1 MISRLC
7 FAIIASGFALMFT
20 APPAAAQPVQQR
32 PAAAP
37 AAAAPEPRAALV
49 IGNSAYAA
57 SPLKNPTNDATDVA
71 NALREFG
78 FRVVLM
84 TDADQHAMR
93 QALRE
98 FGRELKRGGI
108 GLFYFAGHGVQS
120 KGRNFLVPVGVNIE
134 SEAELEDQAVD
145 ANLVL
150 GYMEDAANRVNI
162 VILDA
167 CRNNPFARSFRSAS
181 RGLAQMDAAKGSFL
195 AFATAPGSV
204 ASDGTGRNGLY
215 TERLLESLKQPDS
228 DIDKVFRRVAAD
240 VSTLTQGRQ
249 MPWVASSLTA
259 DFSFQDPLAARSN
272 ARPGA
277 AALEGR
283 LTGTAATVD
292 SRSSELAAAQPPA
305 FPRAEPT
312 FTMLEQARST
322 ARENVIHNARRWRS
336 QLFPNHEIFSHG
348 DSTQEPDCPQGDG
361 WATVDLY
368 DRHSKLAVQ
377 LKCSTV
383 SPNIGCLEAG
393 DFKTKPYAHEDGTC
407 QPTSKVPFPL
417 PKFAR

>member
-1 MISRLC
+1 MI
-7 FAIIASGFALMFT
+7 ALRSVAVLAMCLLLLLAT
-20 APPAAAQPVQQR
+20 PSTMAQPGTSSSTL
-32 PAAAP
+32 
-37 AAAAPEPRAALV
+37 EPRAALV
-49 IGNSAYAA
+49 IGNSAYVA
-57 SPLKNPTNDATDVA
+57 SPLKNPVNDATDVA
-71 NALREFG
+71 NALRELG
-78 FRVVLM
+78 FSVVLK

-98 FGRELKRGGI
+98 FGQALKQGGI

-120 KGRNFLVPVGVNIE
+120 KGRNYLVPVAVNIE
-134 SEAELEDQAVD
+134 SEAELEDQAID

-181 RGLAQMDAAKGSFL
+181 RGLAQMDAARGSFL

-204 ASDGTGRNGLY
+204 ASDGNGRNGLY
-215 TERLLESLKQPDS
+215 TERLLESLKHPDS

-240 VSTLTQGRQ
+240 VSTLTEGRQ
-249 MPWVASSLTA
+249 VPWVASSLTG
-259 DFSFQDPLAARSN
+259 DFSFQDPLAARSD
-272 ARPGA
+272 ARPGVED
-277 AALEGR
+277 LKGR
-283 LTGTAATVD
+283 PAGTAETGDGRKGGLAT
-292 SRSSELAAAQPPA
+292 AQSPA
-305 FPRAEPT
+305 FPRAEAT
-312 FTMLEQARST
+312 FTVLEQARST
-322 ARENVIHNARRWRS
+322 ARENAIHNARRWRS
-336 QLFPNHEIFSHG
+336 QLYPDHEITSHG

-361 WATVDLY
+361 WATIDLY
-368 DRHSKLAVQ
+368 DRHRRLAVQ

-393 DFKTKPYAHEDGTC
+393 DFKTKPYAREDGTC

-417 PKFAR
+417 PKIAR

>member
-1 MISRLC
+1 MEFPVPRLWMVTIRETRPRHRGQLVMI
-7 FAIIASGFALMFT
+7 ALRSVAVLAMCLLLLLAT
-20 APPAAAQPVQQR
+20 PSIMAQPGTSSSTL
-32 PAAAP
+32 
-37 AAAAPEPRAALV
+37 EPRAALV

-181 RGLAQMDAAKGSFL
+181 RGLAQMDAARGSFL

-204 ASDGTGRNGLY
+204 ASDGT
-215 TERLLESLKQPDS
+215 
-228 DIDKVFRRVAAD
+228 
-240 VSTLTQGRQ
+240 
-249 MPWVASSLTA
+249 
-259 DFSFQDPLAARSN
+259 
-272 ARPGA
+272 
-277 AALEGR
+277 
-283 LTGTAATVD
+283 AATV
-292 SRSSELAAAQPPA
+292 
-305 FPRAEPT
+305 
-312 FTMLEQARST
+312 FTPS
-322 ARENVIHNARRWRS
+322 
-336 QLFPNHEIFSHG
+336 
-348 DSTQEPDCPQGDG
+348 DC
-361 WATVDLY
+361 
-368 DRHSKLAVQ
+368 SKA
-377 LKCSTV
+377 
-383 SPNIGCLEAG
+383 
-393 DFKTKPYAHEDGTC
+393 
-407 QPTSKVPFPL
+407 
-417 PKFAR
+417 